1 MAKKKSTVQIDVMV
15 NGKMTKATVEA
26 NKLQGALAGLGRTA
40 GEADRRVKGA
50 AQATSNSSKEFAK
63 MSQGMGGFVG
73 IYATIAA
80 NVFAVSSA
88 FEFFK
93 SVADFR
99 VIQDSQVAFASSTG
113 IALRTLTGDIREAAD
128 GMLTFQEASSAA
140 AIGSASGLSGSQLRD
155 LAEGAASVSKV
166 LGRDVTD
173 SFNRL
178 VRGVTKAEPELL
190 DELGI
195 TLRLEEATEKY
206 AIALGKSAKEL
217 SIFERKQA
225 VLAEVQEQLDQKFIS
240 TTTAIDIQE
249 NAVAKLAIA
258 FSDVMNSLKEFL
270 AGPVEGLATFFTE
283 NIQSLIAAM
292 GLFAAGVV
300 RMFIGPLS
308 NFADAARDAAQT
320 AKMEFEDAA
329 QTYDKYKNI
338 RTPQDGVRS
347 ALKDSGSKSKGVQ
360 AILAGEDPTKRQ
372 AAALLRAA
380 ENNKG
385 VVNNMTKYQEAVYT
399 QSLKKILGRHITT
412 MEKIKREFFRVGDAW
427 KRMTGRMVVL
437 WKGAMYQVQR
447 FAAFASRAVD
457 KMFKFAGIIGIILLI
472 KDLVLFILDK
482 FFGINFDEAAEV
494 TQFAEKFK
502 SAKERVEDLNT
513 EFGKL
518 NIATEKFMENF
529 KDMSGTPIAAIQK
542 LGNAA
547 SSIIPGLTEI
557 DELFRSY
564 NSVAQKGFGG
574 AMATAAS
581 GSGMEDIA
589 RGLGDAF
596 SSLPS
601 VEDMQELGAEGAKL
615 GLQLFDSFHKA
626 GIEIGS
632 GTRAMDQFLI
642 TLKNMAQGN
651 FGNNSATV
659 LKEAAENFENL
670 SARAQTFLETQT
682 QINREFSKFM
692 NTYGLMQTSTTNLQN
707 TVAKQLADFVN
718 SDNPLGSLEDMSGE
732 TGNAAL
738 QDLKSQFAILEAI
751 SITEVKRQ
759 KDLVNL
765 RVKYN
770 RLLKHA
776 TPLMRER
783 IGQQQAIADLE
794 SKIAESQTQLAAAIV
809 RQQERG
815 DVDQNKLDLLKAQ
828 TAEMMLQ
835 RDFLEEQLNYNNQIM
850 QTMRDSFES
859 NLSGGLSALIKGEE
873 TSLKDAI
880 AGLAEGVLK
889 SLADKFSNIIA
900 GEISSALFGQEEE
913 DPAETMR
920 TAIEEAS
927 ATGAQLYK
935 DALAEGTAKVEQLLE
950 KLRAQPGGTGSGATA
965 TVDPGTQ
972 LQSINTAL
980 DMVINESGRVKV
992 ITLSEEMGGVGGT
1005 GIDPVTGDKTIRLPE
1020 LRTEFEEN
1028 GNQEVTD
1035 SNVKVKKANDENTD
1049 STKANTLAVNSLEKS
1064 IRMGV
1069 GGSDGRSIFAS
1080 VLGDVASTYIGGLM
1094 ARNGGIF
1101 EGYAAGGIARGKKSG
1116 YPVMLHGTEAVVP
1129 LPDGKKIPVELAGGA
1144 NNQQNN
1150 NVSVNVVVNQDG
1162 TTETEQTGEAAG
1174 ANFGKAIATAVQEEL
1189 RIQKRAGGMLS
1200 PYGSA

>member
-15 NGKMTKATVEA
+15 NGKMQKATVEA

-140 AIGSASGLSGSQLRD
+140 AIGSASGLSGSQLKD

-225 VLAEVQEQLDQKFIS
+225 VLAEVQEQLDQKFIA

-329 QTYDKYKNI
+329 KTYDKYKDI
-338 RTPQDGVRS
+338 KTPQDGVRS

-380 ENNKG
+380 ENNNG
-385 VVNNMTKYQEAVYT
+385 VVKNMTKYQQAVYT

-412 MEKIKREFFRVGDAW
+412 MEKIKRAFFGVGDAW
-427 KRMTGRMVVL
+427 KRGTGRMVVV

-502 SAKERVEDLNT
+502 TAKERVEDLNT

-529 KDMSGTPIAAIQK
+529 KDVGGTPIAAIQK

-547 SSIIPGLTEI
+547 SSIIPGLSEI
-557 DELFRSY
+557 NDLFKSY
-564 NSVAQKGFGG
+564 NSIAQKGFGG
-574 AMATAAS
+574 NMASIAA
-581 GSGMEDIA
+581 GTGMEDIA

-596 SSLPS
+596 SALPTP
-601 VEDMQELGAEGAKL
+601 EKMQELGAEGQKL
-615 GLQLFDSFHKA
+615 ALQLADSFHKA
-626 GIEIGS
+626 GIDTKS
-632 GTRAMDQFLI
+632 GTQAMNTFMDMLEH
-642 TLKNMAQGN
+642 MATQG
-651 FGNNSATV
+651 FGGVSADV
-659 LKEAAENFENL
+659 LEEMAENFENL

-692 NTYGLMQTSTTNLQN
+692 NSYGLMQTSTTNLQN
-707 TVAKQLADFVN
+707 TIAKQLADFVN
-718 SDNPLGSLEDMSGE
+718 KDNPLGSLEGISKG
-732 TGNAAL
+732 TGSKAL
-738 QDLKSQFAILEAI
+738 DDLKSQFAILEAI

-783 IGQQQAIADLE
+783 IGQQQTLADLE
-794 SKIAESQTQLAAAIV
+794 SKISESQLQLAAAIV
-809 RQQERG
+809 RQKERG

-835 RDFLEEQLNYNNQIM
+835 RDFLKDQLDYNNQIM
-850 QTMRDSFES
+850 QTIRDSFES
-859 NLSGGLSALIKGEE
+859 SLSGGLADLIKGEE

-880 AGLAEGVLK
+880 AGLAESVLK
-889 SLADKFSNIIA
+889 AVADKFANVIA
-900 GEISSALFGQEEE
+900 GEISNALFKQEEE

-920 TAIEEAS
+920 TAIEQAS

-935 DALAEGTAKVEQLLE
+935 DALAEGTAKVEALLE
-950 KLRAQPGGTGSGATA
+950 ELRAKPAGEMGATG
-965 TVDPGTQ
+965 TIDPGTQ

-992 ITLSEEMGGVGGT
+992 TTMADEQGMNVTVDPITGE
-1005 GIDPVTGDKTIRLPE
+1005 KRIRLPE
-1020 LRTEFEEN
+1020 LNKSFEN
-1028 GNQEVTD
+1028 TGNEEVTD
-1035 SNVKVKKANDENTD
+1035 SNIKVKKASDENTD
-1049 STKANTLAVNSLEKS
+1049 STISNTLAVNALERS

-1069 GGSDGRSIFAS
+1069 SGSDGRSIAAS
-1080 VLGDVASTYIGGLM
+1080 VASSLASTWIGGLT
-1094 ARNGGIF
+1094 ASKGGVF
-1101 EGYAAGGIARGKKSG
+1101 EGYAAGGIAKGKKSG

-1129 LPDGKKIPVELAGGA
+1129 LPDGKRIPVELAGNA

-1162 TTETEQTGEAAG
+1162 TTETEQNGEAAG

-1189 RIQKRAGGMLS
+1189 RVQKRAGGMLS
-1200 PYGSA
+1200 PYGAA